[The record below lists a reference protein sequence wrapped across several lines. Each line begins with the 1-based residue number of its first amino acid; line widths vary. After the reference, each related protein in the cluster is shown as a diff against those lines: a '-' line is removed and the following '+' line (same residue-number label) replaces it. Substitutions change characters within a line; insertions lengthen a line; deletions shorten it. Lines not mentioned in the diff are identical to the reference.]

1 MPVDRPFAAAPS
13 PTGAARAAT
22 LFAADSPVEEDGELL
37 VPVVKRR
44 LLEKWNQRYAAPC
57 PRPDRAAAFTYAAP
71 CPRPDRA
78 AAFTEAVADFL
89 KCPEA
94 FVTSTPGR

>member
-1 MPVDRPFAAAPS
+1 MQFEITDDGRGTRFAI
-13 PTGAARAAT
+13 
-22 LFAADSPVEEDGELL
+22 DSLLEEDGFELL

-44 LLEKWNQRYAAPC
+44 LLEKWNQR
-57 PRPDRAAAFTYAAP
+57 YAAP

>member
-1 MPVDRPFAAAPS
+1 MNRKFV
-13 PTGAARAAT
+13 
-22 LFAADSPVEEDGELL
+22 DSPLEEDGFELL

-44 LLEKWNQRYAAPC
+44 LLKKLNQR
-57 PRPDRAAAFTYAAP
+57 YAAP

>member
-57 PRPDRAAAFTYAAP
+57 PRPDRAAAFT
-71 CPRPDRA
+71 
-78 AAFTEAVADFL
+78 EAVADFL